1 MKLFGLIETSLRPAR
16 DGSFGQS
23 WSPPAD
29 VYQAPWGWL
38 VKFDLAGV
46 RLEDV
51 HLSVEG
57 RRMMLSGMRKDTV
70 SEQGCCHYRL
80 EIAYNR
86 FERTLEFPC
95 RLDGAR
101 IGTELRDGMLL
112 VRVQLEESR

>member
-1 MKLFGLIETSLRPAR
+1 MKLLGIFRRVRESEFSPAV
-16 DGSFGQS
+16 
-23 WSPPAD
+23 WNPPAD

-51 HLSVEG
+51 RLAVQG
-57 RRMMLSGMRKDTV
+57 KKMALSGTRRDTQV
-70 SEQGCCHYRL
+70 EQGCCHYRL

-95 RLDGAR
+95 CLEGAR
-101 IGTELRDGMLL
+101 IETELREGMLL
-112 VRVQLEESR
+112 VRVQMEEQR

>member
-1 MKLFGLIETSLRPAR
+1 MNLIGLIKSSRRRR
-16 DGSFGQS
+16 DENYGQT

-51 HLSVEG
+51 HLSVQD
-57 RRMMLSGMRKDTV
+57 RHMTLSGMRKDTIT
-70 SEQGCCHYRL
+70 EQDCCHYRL